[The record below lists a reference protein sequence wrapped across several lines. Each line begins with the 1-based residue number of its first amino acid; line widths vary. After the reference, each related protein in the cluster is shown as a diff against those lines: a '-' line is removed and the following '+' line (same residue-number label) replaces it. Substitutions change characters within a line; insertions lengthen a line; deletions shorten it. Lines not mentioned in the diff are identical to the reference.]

1 MSVITDSVVP
11 GNSTSNAKSLAGR
24 QSEGHLWSSLK
35 DVLDLLK
42 MQGCSTAL
50 QEDMLFQHMR
60 FKTGQRI
67 FLSGEQF
74 EKLYVVRTGFLKT
87 VMIDSSGD
95 EQVLCFPMKGDLLG
109 IDGIHNRTHLSEAVA
124 LSDGELVALPYKTLT
139 AVIARHPGLA
149 ELVYGA
155 MSMELVREQ
164 AMIGMLGSLSAEARV
179 AKFLVA
185 MADRFEKIGYSR
197 RAYNLRMTRHEI
209 GSYLGIT
216 LETVSRTLSA
226 LDNIGYITVDQR
238 TISIKDEESLQCLRR
253 LSPNQT
259 RRSRN
264 SADTEAGKHR
274 LREVA

>member
-1 MSVITDSVVP
+1 L
-11 GNSTSNAKSLAGR
+11 N
-24 QSEGHLWSSLK
+24 

-42 MQGCSTAL
+42 IKGCSTAL
-50 QEDMLFQHMR
+50 HEDMLFQHMR
-60 FKTGQRI
+60 FKIGQRI
-67 FLSGEQF
+67 YLSGEPF
-74 EKLYVVRTGFLKT
+74 EKLYLVRTGFLKT
-87 VMIDSSGD
+87 VLIDSSGD

-109 IDGIHNRTHLSEAVA
+109 MDGIHNKTHLSEAVA
-124 LSDGELVALPYKTLT
+124 LSDGELVVLPYKTLT
-139 AVIARHPGLA
+139 AVITRHPTL
-149 ELVYGA
+149 EDLVYGA

-164 AMIGMLGSLSAEARV
+164 TMIGMLGSLSAEARV

-197 RAYNLRMTRHEI
+197 KAYNLRMTRHEI

-253 LSPNQT
+253 LSPSQT
-259 RRSRN
+259 RRSKNRV
-264 SADTEAGKHR
+264 DTEAGKPQ
-274 LREVA
+274 LTVIA